1 MMINMGGPRYD
12 YGLHNVFNYIGDR
25 FFLYAIITAYFDG
38 TLERLE
44 NKLYEKITSKPT
56 TK

>member
-1 MMINMGGPRYD
+1 MIMG
-12 YGLHNVFNYIGDR
+12 YIMFLIILVID